1 MMSNKER
8 ITEGNENEP
17 KKKVKTYKFLK
28 RYIFLLGWIYL
39 FSKIF
44 IIDLE
49 QFLFNKFNLTEIWVL
64 KYRFVIS
71 IILASLLWIYLGTL
85 RFFKNVGLF
94 LLVPFKILFWNLPV
108 LFAYRIPK
116 KIVEKKYWI
125 LLLGY
130 INSVISFF
138 RNFKYNLLKVSLVF
152 FSILVLFNSTNA
164 ILLWWS
170 LVVFSGYLII
180 HFYERINLAIQPINI
195 FNLNIKMLNLE
206 KVEKFLIP
214 EIILT
219 EEEKTDSEKLIRK
232 QNQHLESLLF
242 TKIALNF
249 IGEKLQSF
257 SNKGVF
263 LLYMLGKVI
272 ITFNLCIVMFTF
284 INYALYKISFDNF
297 QIRRDNPVTV
307 FDFLVYSFYSIIPDG
322 VYVEPISNIAWSIK
336 MISSYI
342 GVVLIGIFLMSVIST
357 FTTNYEKTIEVV
369 VKYSSS
375 QAQKIEKHLL
385 ERYSFGLKEAVKR
398 LKETDS
404 TIIEYLEELDDL
416 SDKKNE

>member
-1 MMSNKER
+1 MSNKER
-8 ITEGNENEP
+8 ITEGNESKP
-17 KKKVKTYKFLK
+17 KKKEKTYKSLK
-28 RYIFLLGWIYL
+28 KYIFLLGWIYL
-39 FSKIF
+39 FSKVF

-64 KYRFVIS
+64 KYRFIIS
-71 IILASLLWIYLGTL
+71 IILASSLWIYLGTL

-130 INSVISFF
+130 INSSISFF
-138 RNFKYNLLKVSLVF
+138 RNLKYNLLKVSLVF
-152 FSILVLFNSTNA
+152 FAILVLFNSTNA

-170 LVVFSGYLII
+170 LVVFSGYLMI
-180 HFYERINLAIQPINI
+180 HFYGRINLAIQPINI

-219 EEEKTDSEKLIRK
+219 EEEKTDSEKLIRR
-232 QNQHLESLLF
+232 QNQHLKSLLV

-342 GVVLIGIFLMSVIST
+342 GVVLIGIFLMSGISI

-369 VKYSSS
+369 VNYSSS
-375 QAQKIEKHLL
+375 QAKKIEKHLL
-385 ERYSFGLKEAVKR
+385 ERYSLGLKEAVKR

-416 SDKKNE
+416 SDKKIE